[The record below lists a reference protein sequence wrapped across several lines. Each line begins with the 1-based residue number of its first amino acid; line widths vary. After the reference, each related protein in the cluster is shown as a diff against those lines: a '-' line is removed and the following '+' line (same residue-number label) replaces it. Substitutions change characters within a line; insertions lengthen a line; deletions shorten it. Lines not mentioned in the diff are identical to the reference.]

1 MKRKNHIEDAKAIG
15 DDSWELLNYTQLS
28 SNASAA
34 RQIEAL
40 KADQDWQR
48 NHQDEVSR
56 RIDVLIADI
65 ERTSDSA
72 GSVDPSCSCRKS
84 DAWRCAVEQ
93 NQPEVAC
100 TCSCHKNNT
109 GKENG
114 CRTENK

>member
-1 MKRKNHIEDAKAIG
+1 MKSKNHIENAKAIG
-15 DDSWELLNYTQLS
+15 DDSWELLNYTQLP

-48 NHQDEVSR
+48 NHHDEISR

-65 ERTSDSA
+65 ECTSDSA
-72 GSVDPSCSCRKS
+72 ESAPGCSCRKS
-84 DAWRCAVEQ
+84 DAWCCAVDQ
-93 NQPEVAC
+93 NLSTVAC

-114 CRTENK
+114 CQTGSK